1 MWCHLLIDPFLY
13 QFATRLKDTFWAD
26 LKVEAQK
33 ADYVVI
39 GPVDEKIQMT
49 TGTMPVIIRL

>member
-1 MWCHLLIDPFLY
+1 MNCMFL
-13 QFATRLKDTFWAD
+13 FATRLKDTFWAD